1 MSRSFQLVVCKA
13 MGLHDV
19 YLSQI
24 SPALIEGWTQE
35 RRKSVSATRVNASLR
50 TLRRA
55 LRMAEEW
62 RLIKKVPKI
71 KMLPGE
77 RQREFVISETLLEK
91 MLKHEDCTDM
101 LLVLLPFLIDV
112 GLRISEATGLT
123 WERVGLEPKQDASL
137 GWVYIEK
144 GKSKFAKRHVPL
156 TPRAH
161 DILEKLK
168 KSSTSAFVFPA
179 AKKGRLSRHWASEQ
193 FRTLRDA
200 MKLPDDCVI
209 HSTRHTFCTRL
220 RESGADAFTIM
231 KLAGHSSIVI
241 SQRYVHPTGERLEN
255 AITKM
260 GQVNGK
266 ADAKREE
273 EKK

>member
-1 MSRSFQLVVCKA
+1 MYK
-13 MGLHDV
+13 
-19 YLSQI
+19 
-24 SPALIEGWTQE
+24 
-35 RRKSVSATRVNASLR
+35 
-50 TLRRA
+50 
-55 LRMAEEW
+55 
-62 RLIKKVPKI
+62 
-71 KMLPGE
+71 
-77 RQREFVISETLLEK
+77 RQ
-91 MLKHEDCTDM
+91 
-101 LLVLLPFLIDV
+101 
-112 GLRISEATGLT
+112 GLT

>member
-1 MSRSFQLVVCKA
+1 MSRSFQLVVCKD

-24 SPALIEGWTQE
+24 SPALSEGWTQE

-62 RLIKKVPKI
+62 KLIKKVPKI

-200 MKLPDDCVI
+200 MKLPDDLMTV
-209 HSTRHTFCTRL
+209 
-220 RESGADAFTIM
+220 
-231 KLAGHSSIVI
+231 
-241 SQRYVHPTGERLEN
+241 
-255 AITKM
+255 
-260 GQVNGK
+260 
-266 ADAKREE
+266 
-273 EKK
+273 